1 MCRQG
6 KGENMKISPLQT
18 FNPYSKFNSKPKN
31 TSYPEG
37 MSKTAQST
45 LPYSTVT
52 LMDMTYNSL
61 QIKKSNPVFTGAL
74 ERSARALAK
83 QIPLD
88 DRLADA
94 FSFIKHGDLIITGNN
109 LKDSQKAMIDSLK
122 RLKNNVIKRAF
133 FIEDDNFKGILGFTK
148 NALSETEVI
157 NGGAKKLFLKTDGQQ
172 YYLDPHDSFYV
183 INGDILKYGDSSIT
197 IKEHPKTDLSM
208 QRHIYA
214 QAFDF
219 QKEAEEVIERQNK
232 KSLMQMFQEQKP
244 VQKVTFEDVIGQ
256 DEVVNELRESILYPL
271 RSPRAFE
278 NIDLTHG
285 FILTGPP
292 GTGKTYAAN
301 ALRNEAGMNGR
312 YLNGLELE
320 SKWVGESEQ
329 AWRNLFEE
337 AKANQPYLM
346 FIDEFD
352 AVARARGGSD
362 QYGDKVVNQLLTLM
376 TDIEDNKDNV
386 FVLAATNHFDALDPA
401 IIRSGRFGKHLNFK
415 LPDKETIKMLFKSHS
430 KSKPVDA
437 NLSLDDIAQKM
448 FDLKASGAD
457 VKFIINDAYLKGYRR
472 AGITEKLRAN
482 KPVDEDLDKF
492 KILEEDFEAA
502 IKAFAEGRSKTSRN
516 PIGFNKK

>member
-18 FNPYSKFNSKPKN
+18 FNPYSKINSGPKN
-31 TSYPEG
+31 ALPAAGVSNPA
-37 MSKTAQST
+37 KAA
-45 LPYSTVT
+45 LPYSQGT
-52 LMDMTYNSL
+52 LMDTTYNSL
-61 QIKKSNPVFTGAL
+61 QIKKRTPVFTGAL
-74 ERSARALAK
+74 EKSARALAK

-94 FSFIKHGDLIITGNN
+94 FSFMKHGDLLITGKS
-109 LKDSQKAMIDSLK
+109 LKESQKAMIDSLK

-133 FIEDDNFKGILGFTK
+133 FIEDDNFKGVLGFTK
-148 NALSETEVI
+148 NALNETEVI
-157 NGGAKKLFLKTDGQQ
+157 NGSAKKLFLTTGNQQ

-183 INGDILKYGDSSIT
+183 INGDILKYGDSTIT
-197 IKEHPKTDLSM
+197 IKDHPKTDLSM

-219 QKEAEEVIERQNK
+219 HKEAEEVIEKQNK

-271 RSPRAFE
+271 RSPRAYE

-292 GTGKTYAAN
+292 GTGKTFAAN

-320 SKWVGESEQ
+320 SKWVGESEG
-329 AWRNLFEE
+329 AWRDLFEE

-362 QYGDKVVNQLLTLM
+362 QYGDKVVNQILTLM
-376 TDIEDNKDNV
+376 TDIEDNKDSV

-401 IIRSGRFGKHLNFK
+401 ITRSGRFGKHLNFK
-415 LPDKETIKMLFKSHS
+415 LPDMETIKMLFKSHS
-430 KSKPVDA
+430 KNKPLG
-437 NLSLDDIAQKM
+437 NNISIKDIAQKM
-448 FDLKASGAD
+448 YDLKASGAD

-472 AGITEKLRAN
+472 AGITDKLKQN
-482 KPVDEDLDKF
+482 ISVDDDLDRF
-492 KILEEDFEAA
+492 KILNEDFDAA
-502 IKAFAEGRSKTSRN
+502 IKAFAEGRSKSARN